1 MKKLAIGIKDQICS
15 FIGYYIQE
23 LGKIEW
29 YDKLII
35 LLFFL
40 RSINIP
46 YGNDVIPQL
55 QEYGYTYQEFW
66 YYFSSRLL
74 EVCFIWSIFKKTSHN
89 IVFLSFLFLGIGAV
103 VKEFTSN
110 AFSWNTEQFIWLFLV
125 FLYTYV
131 FHVLTEKRLDK
142 NEKQLTMDNKSL
154 FDFWWSDVW
163 AVMLKHM
170 SIIGLLLL
178 GLVGKFSYDFLQNK
192 KFTVGYILANSGIS
206 IFGGWLASGLIDRFS
221 PDNRN
226 LLIPIATM
234 LAYNLVS
241 ALMSIN
247 WEAVAN
253 REWRKAFDIL
263 LKKKD

>member
-1 MKKLAIGIKDQICS
+1 MKKLAIGIKEQFWS
-15 FIGYYIQE
+15 FIIYYGQE
-23 LGKIEW
+23 IKRVQW

-40 RSINIP
+40 RPISIP
-46 YGNDVIPQL
+46 YGSEVIPQL
-55 QEYGYTYQEFW
+55 QEYEYTYQEFW

-74 EVCFIWSIFKKTSHN
+74 EVCFIWSIFKKTTHN
-89 IVFLSFLFLGIGAV
+89 IVFLSFLLLGIGAV
-103 VKEFTSN
+103 IKEFT
-110 AFSWNTEQFIWLFLV
+110 ATTFSWNTEQFVWLFSV

-131 FHVLTEKRLDK
+131 YHVISEKRLDK
-142 NEKQLTMDNKSL
+142 KEKQLTMDNKNL

-163 AVMLKHM
+163 AVILKHL

-192 KFTVGYILANSGIS
+192 KFTIGYILANSGIS
-206 IFGGWLASGLIDRFS
+206 IFGGWLASGVIDRFS
-221 PDNRN
+221 PENRN
-226 LLIPIATM
+226 VLIPIATM
-234 LAYNLVS
+234 LAYNFVS
-241 ALMSIN
+241 ALMSVN